1 MISAIAPYAAPSL
14 LGVSADCQVIG
25 VEKGFLLEFS
35 KAVAWITRRSISRYF
50 PINIIYDAPYKDPY
64 QDVFVSLFCSGQ
76 VALRAYT
83 GGSIVLKS
91 AFRNASS
98 VILRMSPS
106 IITGLLYRLFSAV
119 KVDKPSKWCEIYRD
133 LNQELIAFLSLNPI
147 SCRFGVASK
156 ETCNASPSILRGCR
170 CLYPPCDR
178 VQISDLMRS
187 SYRLDFLI
195 DLESSRSTVLNL
207 FLKLLTVHKLNI
219 I

>member
-1 MISAIAPYAAPSL
+1 MTHL
-14 LGVSADCQVIG
+14 
-25 VEKGFLLEFS
+25 
-35 KAVAWITRRSISRYF
+35 T
-50 PINIIYDAPYKDPY
+50 DPY

-119 KVDKPSKWCEIYRD
+119 KVDKPSKWCEIYKD
-133 LNQELIAFLSLNPI
+133 LNHELIAFLSLIPI

-156 ETCNASPSILRGCR
+156 ETCNASPSILRGYR

-187 SYRLDFLI
+187 SYRLDFFNWSRFVQI
-195 DLESSRSTVLNL
+195 NSPYFILETADCSQIEHNL
-207 FLKLLTVHKLNI
+207 GMGD
-219 I
+219 